1 MKRLRLR
8 ILIGVLLLASVVLP
22 IQAER
27 ANKRPAMTHTDSL
40 RSIAIAERLIEIK
53 ELDKSNLKASE
64 KKALR
69 KEVREI
75 KKEDRANGGGLYLS
89 VGSIIIIILLLILL
103 L

>member
-1 MKRLRLR
+1 MKRLSLRL
-8 ILIGVLLLASVVLP
+8 ITCLLLLASVVLP
-22 IQAER
+22 IQAEN
-27 ANKRPAMTHTDSL
+27 ANKRPAMTHSDSL